1 MGREEESRRILVIC
15 FAAAL
20 LALGAAFFCGIPQ
33 GRRKRSRFLW
43 SSFPVRSLLGRFS
56 SM

>member
-20 LALGAAFFCGIPQ
+20 LALGVAFFYGISQ
-33 GRRKRSRFLW
+33 GRRKRNRFLW
-43 SSFPVRSLLGRFS
+43 STFPAKNLPGRSS
-56 SM
+56 ST